1 MAAAVVEDAASLTF
15 GIVHVSLALSASEA
29 ASRTLLPV
37 RTAQSG
43 DPLARRVTRLPH
55 MEESE

>member
-1 MAAAVVEDAASLTF
+1 VAATAVEDAASLTF
-15 GIVHVSLALSASEA
+15 GIVPVSLVLSASGA
-29 ASRTLLPV
+29 ASLTLLSV

-43 DPLARRVTRLPH
+43 DPLARRATRLPH